1 MKAAEYS
8 GLLLLSQ
15 VGIKHLDLGTAAEN
29 TMEKQM
35 QVLKITGMHTEKY
48 RIFWYRPKAP
58 MVSKTESKS
67 TGALLSSMTL
77 VGVLQFKTLFVIVSL
92 GESFT
97 TGETLSEVGTKPQ

>member
-1 MKAAEYS
+1 M
-8 GLLLLSQ
+8 LSQ

-67 TGALLSSMTL
+67 TGALLSSMIASTL
-77 VGVLQFKTLFVIVSL
+77 VGVLQFKTLFVIVLRVS
-92 GESFT
+92 SR
-97 TGETLSEVGTKPQ
+97 